1 MQKNYDMKQTN
12 FYTTMLKI
20 KRTALLAVG
29 LTLFQV
35 LAWAGPRSFQQ
46 AQAIAERQAALQG
59 IIMDQQQVSKA
70 RKQYLLNGS
79 SSSETATSYYVFD
92 NGSDKGFTIVS
103 GDDELPEI
111 VGYSAHGNSEN
122 LMKTEGCAAFLKAYQ
137 KFVAAFTQGDAKARK
152 ILAEQR
158 ALKADGRY
166 QQPKI
171 EPLLGDIAWNQDPP
185 YNKMCPEY
193 IDTVQSDT
201 GCVATAMASVTG
213 CVATAMAQVMM
224 YYKYPKELKADI
236 RAYTT
241 ATNKLKVNAISKGEE
256 YDWDNMLPT
265 YTEGEYNTTQ
275 ADAVAKLMFH
285 CGAAVQ
291 MDYGDSSGALLRPED
306 MSTYFGY
313 DADLLQ
319 EVYRSVYTL
328 AEWKKILD
336 RELEAKRPII
346 YGGVASN
353 EDGHQFVCDGSD
365 GEGLYHINWGWP
377 DDSDGYF
384 DITLLD
390 PEVRGTG
397 AGTSANGYNRDCS
410 VIIGIVPDNGRKDEP
425 LVKEHSLYADAY
437 EDHRKCTITNG
448 ERKNASEQ
456 FSLTVTPVFSNPT
469 HNKFEGLVALG
480 IRNEDGSYTPIT
492 QIEKVAME
500 ARKPDGEYA
509 INYPNFNL
517 NYAFPVGATV
527 LYEIYSTDNGNNWDV
542 CAYVE
547 NVVPF
552 ELEATSTSLTLNGN
566 KLSAELKSNEAIQ
579 FDMENS
585 FDITIRNDSQREYLG
600 LINFYTSETSTKPT
614 FNKDSRRAEE
624 YMCVP
629 AGESTTRTITLYQP
643 ANENEMYVW
652 VTDRDGEIL
661 LDGVKF
667 KVGESTGISQITA
680 QNNVRISSAAGVLT
694 IVSAESKLIPV
705 YSIGGQFITK
715 LSLSAGVPVQ
725 VNLRPGIYIVAGRK
739 VAVK

>member
-1 MQKNYDMKQTN
+1 MKQTN

-92 NGSDKGFTIVS
+92 NGADKGFTIVS

-111 VGYSAHGNSEN
+111 VGYSAHGNSEH

-171 EPLLGDIAWNQDPP
+171 APLLGDIAWNQDPP
-185 YNKMCPEY
+185 YNKMCPKYEG
-193 IDTVQSDT
+193 SEL
-201 GCVATAMASVTG
+201 SVTG

-224 YYKYPKELKADI
+224 YYKYPNELQATI
-236 RAYTT
+236 PAYTT

-275 ADAVAKLMFH
+275 ANAVAKLMFH

-336 RELEAKRPII
+336 RELEAKRPIL
-346 YGGVASN
+346 YGGVASHEN
-353 EDGHQFVCDGSD
+353 GHQFVCDGSD
-365 GEGLYHINWGWP
+365 GEGLYHINWGWSG
-377 DDSDGYF
+377 DSDGYF

-390 PEVRGTG
+390 PDVRGTG
-397 AGTSANGYNRDCS
+397 AGTSADGYNRDCS
-410 VIIGIVPDNGRKDEP
+410 VIIGIAPDNGRKDEP

-492 QIEKVAME
+492 QRKKVAME
-500 ARKPDGEYA
+500 AMEPDGEYE
-509 INYPNFNL
+509 IYYPNFNL
-517 NYAFPVGATV
+517 NYAFPVGTTV

-579 FDMENS
+579 FDMYNS

-600 LINFYTSETSTKPT
+600 LINVYTSETSTKPT
-614 FNKDSRRAEE
+614 FNEDSRRAEE

-705 YSIGGQFITK
+705 YSIGGPFITK

>member
-1 MQKNYDMKQTN
+1 MKQTN

-79 SSSETATSYYVFD
+79 SSSETATSYYIFD
-92 NGSDKGFTIVS
+92 NGADKGFTIVS

-111 VGYSAHGNSEN
+111 VGYSAHGNSEH

-185 YNKMCPEY
+185 YNNMCPEY
-193 IDTVQSDT
+193 EDSELS
-201 GCVATAMASVTG
+201 ATG

-236 RAYTT
+236 PAYTT

-256 YDWDNMLPT
+256 YDWNNMLST

-346 YGGVASN
+346 YGGVRSY
-353 EDGHQFVCDGSD
+353 ERGHLFVCDGSD
-365 GEGLYHINWGWP
+365 GEGLYHINWGWSG
-377 DDSDGYF
+377 DSDGYF

-390 PEVRGTG
+390 PDVSGTG
-397 AGTSANGYNRDCS
+397 AGTSADGYNRDCS
-410 VIIGIVPDNGRKDEP
+410 VIIGIAPDNGIKDEP

-492 QIEKVAME
+492 QSKEVAME
-500 ARKPDGEYA
+500 AMKPDGEYE
-509 INYPNFNL
+509 IYYLNFNL
-517 NYAFPVGATV
+517 NYAFPVGATF
-527 LYEIYSTDNGNNWDV
+527 LYEIYSTDNGTNWDV

-566 KLSAELKSNEAIQ
+566 KLSADLKSNEAIQ

-600 LINFYTSETSTKPT
+600 LINVYTSETSTKPT
-614 FNKDSRRAEE
+614 FNEDSRRAEE

-629 AGESTTRTITLYQP
+629 AGESKTRTITLYQP

-667 KVGESTGISQITA
+667 KVGESTGISQVTA

>member
-1 MQKNYDMKQTN
+1 MKQTN

-111 VGYSAHGNSEN
+111 VGYSAHGNSEH

-171 EPLLGDIAWNQDPP
+171 TPLLGDIAWNQLTP
-185 YNKMCPEY
+185 YNNMCPEY
-193 IDTVQSDT
+193 EDSELSAT
-201 GCVATAMASVTG
+201 GCI
-213 CVATAMAQVMM
+213 ATAMAQVMM

-236 RAYTT
+236 PAYTT
-241 ATNKLKVNAISKGEE
+241 ATYKLKVNAISKGEE

-275 ADAVAKLMFH
+275 ANAVAKLMFH

-346 YGGVASN
+346 YGGVASHEN
-353 EDGHQFVCDGSD
+353 GHQFVCDGSD
-365 GEGLYHINWGWP
+365 GEGLYHINWGWSG
-377 DDSDGYF
+377 DCDGYF

-390 PEVRGTG
+390 PDVPGTG
-397 AGTSANGYNRDCS
+397 AGTPADGYNRDCS
-410 VIIGIVPDNGRKDEP
+410 VIIGIAPDNESKDEP
-425 LVKEHSLYADAY
+425 LIKEHSLYADAY
-437 EDHRKCTITNG
+437 ENHRKCTITNG

-480 IRNEDGSYTPIT
+480 IRNADGSYTPIT
-492 QIEKVAME
+492 QRKKVAME

-517 NYAFPVGATV
+517 NYAFPVGTTV

-566 KLSAELKSNEAIQ
+566 KLSADLKSNEAIQ
-579 FDMENS
+579 FDMDNS

-600 LINFYTSETSTKPT
+600 LINVYTSETSTKPT
-614 FNKDSRRAEE
+614 FNEGSRRAEE

-629 AGESTTRTITLYQP
+629 AGESKTRTITLYQP

-715 LSLSAGVPVQ
+715 LSLSAGIPVQ

>member
-1 MQKNYDMKQTN
+1 MKQTN
-12 FYTTMLKI
+12 FYTAMLKI

-92 NGSDKGFTIVS
+92 NGADKGFTIVS

-171 EPLLGDIAWNQDPP
+171 DPLLGDIAWNQETP
-185 YNKMCPEY
+185 YNKMCPKYEG
-193 IDTVQSDT
+193 SEL
-201 GCVATAMASVTG
+201 SVTG

-236 RAYTT
+236 PAYTT

-256 YDWDNMLPT
+256 YDWGNMLPT
-265 YTEGEYNTTQ
+265 YTEEEYNTTQ
-275 ADAVAKLMFH
+275 ANAVAKLMFH

-365 GEGLYHINWGWP
+365 GEGLYHINWGWSG
-377 DDSDGYF
+377 DSDGYF

-390 PEVRGTG
+390 PDVRGTG
-397 AGTSANGYNRDCS
+397 AGTSADGYNRDCS
-410 VIIGIVPDNGRKDEP
+410 VIIGIAPDNGSKDEP

-492 QIEKVAME
+492 QRKKVAME
-500 ARKPDGEYA
+500 AMEPDGEYE
-509 INYPNFNL
+509 IYYPNFNL
-517 NYAFPVGATV
+517 NYAFPVGTTV

-542 CAYVE
+542 CAYAE

-579 FDMENS
+579 FDMYNS

-600 LINFYTSETSTKPT
+600 LINVYTSETSTKPT
-614 FNKDSRRAEE
+614 FNEDSRRAEE

>member
-1 MQKNYDMKQTN
+1 MKQTN
-12 FYTTMLKI
+12 FYTAMLKI

-92 NGSDKGFTIVS
+92 NGADKGFTIVS

-171 EPLLGDIAWNQDPP
+171 TPLLGDIAWNQETP
-185 YNKMCPEY
+185 YNKMCPKYEG
-193 IDTVQSDT
+193 SEL
-201 GCVATAMASVTG
+201 SVTG
-213 CVATAMAQVMM
+213 CIATAMAQVMM
-224 YYKYPKELKADI
+224 YYKYPNELQATI
-236 RAYTT
+236 PAYTT

-275 ADAVAKLMFH
+275 ANAVAKLMFH

-346 YGGVASN
+346 YGGVRSY
-353 EDGHQFVCDGSD
+353 ERGHQFVCDGSD
-365 GEGLYHINWGWP
+365 GEGLYHINWGWSG
-377 DDSDGYF
+377 DCDGYF

-390 PEVRGTG
+390 PDVPGTG
-397 AGTSANGYNRDCS
+397 AGTPADGYNRDCS
-410 VIIGIVPDNGRKDEP
+410 VIIGIAPDNESKDEP
-425 LVKEHSLYADAY
+425 LIKEHSLYADAY
-437 EDHRKCTITNG
+437 EDHRKCNITKG
-448 ERKNASEQ
+448 ERKNASEK

-469 HNKFEGLVALG
+469 YNKFEGLVALG

-492 QIEKVAME
+492 QSKKVAME
-500 ARKPDGEYA
+500 AMEPEDPEERYEFNCID
-509 INYPNFNL
+509 FNL

-579 FDMENS
+579 LEIDNS

-600 LINFYTSETSTKPT
+600 LINVYTSETSTKPT
-614 FNKDSRRAEE
+614 FNEDSRRAEE

-643 ANENEMYVW
+643 ANEMYVW

-705 YSIGGQFITK
+705 YSIEGQFITK

>member
-1 MQKNYDMKQTN
+1 MKQTN
-12 FYTTMLKI
+12 FYTAMLKI

-111 VGYSAHGNSEN
+111 VGYSAHGNSEH

-171 EPLLGDIAWNQDPP
+171 DPLLGDIAWNQETP
-185 YNKMCPEY
+185 YNKMCPKYEG
-193 IDTVQSDT
+193 SEL
-201 GCVATAMASVTG
+201 SVTG

-224 YYKYPKELKADI
+224 YYKYPNELQATI
-236 RAYTT
+236 PAYTT

-256 YDWDNMLPT
+256 YDWGNMLPT
-265 YTEGEYNTTQ
+265 YTEEEYNTTQ
-275 ADAVAKLMFH
+275 ANAVAKLMFH

-346 YGGVASN
+346 YGGVASHEN
-353 EDGHQFVCDGSD
+353 GHQFVCDGSD
-365 GEGLYHINWGWP
+365 GEGLYHINWGWSG
-377 DDSDGYF
+377 DSDGYF

-390 PEVRGTG
+390 PDVRGTG
-397 AGTSANGYNRDCS
+397 AGTSADGYNRDCS
-410 VIIGIVPDNGRKDEP
+410 VIIGIAPDNGIKDEP

-492 QIEKVAME
+492 QRKKVAME
-500 ARKPDGEYA
+500 AMEPDGEYE
-509 INYPNFNL
+509 IYYPNFNL
-517 NYAFPVGATV
+517 NYAFPVGTTV

-566 KLSAELKSNEAIQ
+566 KLSADLKSNEAIQ
-579 FDMENS
+579 FDMDNS

-600 LINFYTSETSTKPT
+600 LINVYTSETSTKPT
-614 FNKDSRRAEE
+614 FNEDSRSAEE
-624 YMCVP
+624 YMCVT
-629 AGESTTRTITLYQP
+629 AGESTTRTITLKQT
-643 ANENEMYVW
+643 ANEMSVW
-652 VTDRDGEIL
+652 VTDRDGEI
-661 LDGVKF
+661 
-667 KVGESTGISQITA
+667 
-680 QNNVRISSAAGVLT
+680 
-694 IVSAESKLIPV
+694 
-705 YSIGGQFITK
+705 
-715 LSLSAGVPVQ
+715 
-725 VNLRPGIYIVAGRK
+725 
-739 VAVK
+739 

>member
-1 MQKNYDMKQTN
+1 MKQTN

-79 SSSETATSYYVFD
+79 SSSETATSYYIFD
-92 NGSDKGFTIVS
+92 NGADKGFTIVS

-166 QQPKI
+166 QQQKI
-171 EPLLGDIAWNQDPP
+171 TPLLGDIAWNQETP

-193 IDTVQSDT
+193 EGSKLS
-201 GCVATAMASVTG
+201 ATG

-224 YYKYPKELKADI
+224 YYQYPKELKATI
-236 RAYTT
+236 PAYTT
-241 ATNKLKVNAISKGEE
+241 ATNKLKVNAISKGEK
-256 YDWDNMLPT
+256 YDWDNMLST

-291 MDYGDSSGALLRPED
+291 MDYGDSSGALVRPED

-319 EVYRSVYTL
+319 EVYRSFYTL
-328 AEWKKILD
+328 AEWKEILD
-336 RELEAKRPII
+336 RELEAKRPIL
-346 YGGVASN
+346 YGGAASY
-353 EDGHQFVCDGSD
+353 ESGHQFVCDGSD
-365 GEGLYHINWGWP
+365 GEGLYHINWGWSG
-377 DDSDGYF
+377 DSDGYF

-397 AGTSANGYNRDCS
+397 AGTSADGYNRDCS
-410 VIIGIVPDNGRKDEP
+410 VIIGIAPDNGSEDEP

-437 EDHRKCTITNG
+437 EDYRKCTITKG

-469 HNKFEGLVALG
+469 YNKFEGLVALG
-480 IRNEDGSYTPIT
+480 IRKDDGSYTPIT
-492 QIEKVAME
+492 QSKKVAME
-500 ARKPDGEYA
+500 AMEPEDPEERYEFNCID
-509 INYPNFNL
+509 FNL

>member
-1 MQKNYDMKQTN
+1 MQKNYEMKQTN
-12 FYTTMLKI
+12 FYTAMLKI

-92 NGSDKGFTIVS
+92 NGADKGFTIVS

-111 VGYSAHGNSEN
+111 VGYSAHGNSEH

-171 EPLLGDIAWNQDPP
+171 TPLLGDIAWNQLTP
-185 YNKMCPEY
+185 YNNMCPEY
-193 IDTVQSDT
+193 EDSEL
-201 GCVATAMASVTG
+201 SVTG
-213 CVATAMAQVMM
+213 CIATAMAQVMM

-236 RAYTT
+236 PAYTT

-275 ADAVAKLMFH
+275 ANAVAKLMFH

-346 YGGVASN
+346 YGGVRSY
-353 EDGHQFVCDGSD
+353 ERGHQFVCDGSD
-365 GEGLYHINWGWP
+365 GEGLYHINWGWSG
-377 DDSDGYF
+377 DCDGYF

-390 PEVRGTG
+390 PDVPGTG
-397 AGTSANGYNRDCS
+397 AGTPADGYNRDCS
-410 VIIGIVPDNGRKDEP
+410 VIIGIAPDNESKDEP
-425 LVKEHSLYADAY
+425 LIKEHSLYADAY
-437 EDHRKCTITNG
+437 ENHRKCTITNG

-480 IRNEDGSYTPIT
+480 IRNADGSYTPIT
-492 QIEKVAME
+492 QRKKVAME

-517 NYAFPVGATV
+517 NYAFPVGTTV

-566 KLSAELKSNEAIQ
+566 KLSADLKSNEAIQ
-579 FDMENS
+579 FDMDNS

-600 LINFYTSETSTKPT
+600 LINVYTSETSTKPT
-614 FNKDSRRAEE
+614 FNEGSRRAEE

>member
-111 VGYSAHGNSEN
+111 VGYSAHGNSEH

-171 EPLLGDIAWNQDPP
+171 DPLLGDIAWNQETP

-193 IDTVQSDT
+193 KGSKLS
-201 GCVATAMASVTG
+201 ATG

-236 RAYTT
+236 PAYTT
-241 ATNKLKVNAISKGEE
+241 ATNKLKVNAISEGEK
-256 YDWDNMLPT
+256 YDWANMLPT

-291 MDYGDSSGALLRPED
+291 MDYGPSSGALVRPED

-319 EVYRSVYTL
+319 KVYRSVYTL

-346 YGGVASN
+346 YGGFASN
-353 EDGHQFVCDGSD
+353 EDGHLFVCDGSD
-365 GEGLYHINWGWP
+365 GEGLYHINWGWSGY
-377 DDSDGYF
+377 SDGYF

-390 PEVRGTG
+390 PDVRGTG
-397 AGTSANGYNRDCS
+397 AGTSADGYNRDCS
-410 VIIGIVPDNGRKDEP
+410 VIIGIAPDNGIKDKP

-469 HNKFEGLVALG
+469 YNKFEGLVALG
-480 IRNEDGSYTPIT
+480 IRKDDGSYTPIT

-500 ARKPDGEYA
+500 AMEPDGEYE
-509 INYPNFNL
+509 IYYLNFNL
-517 NYAFPVGATV
+517 NYAFPVGTTV

-542 CAYVE
+542 CAYAE

-579 FDMENS
+579 FDMVNS

-600 LINFYTSETSTKPT
+600 LINVYTSETSTKPT
-614 FNKDSRRAEE
+614 FNEDSRSAEE
-624 YMCVP
+624 YMCVT
-629 AGESTTRTITLYQP
+629 AGESTTRTITLKQT
-643 ANENEMYVW
+643 ANEMYVW

-661 LDGVKF
+661 LEGVKF
-667 KVGESTGISQITA
+667 KVGQIGAGESTAISQVTA
-680 QNNVRISSAAGVLT
+680 QNNIRISSAAGVLT

>member
-1 MQKNYDMKQTN
+1 MKQTN

-111 VGYSAHGNSEN
+111 VGYSAHGNSEH

-171 EPLLGDIAWNQDPP
+171 DPLLGDIAWNQETP

-193 IDTVQSDT
+193 KGSKLS
-201 GCVATAMASVTG
+201 ATG

-236 RAYTT
+236 PAYTT
-241 ATNKLKVNAISKGEE
+241 ATNKLKVNAISEGEK

-291 MDYGDSSGALLRPED
+291 MDYGPSSGALVRPED

-319 EVYRSVYTL
+319 KVYRSVYTL

-346 YGGVASN
+346 YGGFASN
-353 EDGHQFVCDGSD
+353 EDGHLFVCDGSD
-365 GEGLYHINWGWP
+365 GEGLYHINWGWSGY
-377 DDSDGYF
+377 SDGYF

-390 PEVRGTG
+390 PDVRGTG
-397 AGTSANGYNRDCS
+397 AGTSADGYNRDCS
-410 VIIGIVPDNGRKDEP
+410 VIIGIAPDNGIKDEP

-469 HNKFEGLVALG
+469 YNKFEGLVALG
-480 IRNEDGSYTPIT
+480 IRKDDGSYTPIT
-492 QIEKVAME
+492 QSSKLKFNAMDPEKGYE
-500 ARKPDGEYA
+500 LDF
-509 INYPNFNL
+509 INFNL
-517 NYAFPVGATV
+517 NYAFPVGTTV

-542 CAYVE
+542 CAYAE

-579 FDMENS
+579 FDMYNS

-600 LINFYTSETSTKPT
+600 LINVYTSETSTKPT
-614 FNKDSRRAEE
+614 FNEDSRSAEE
-624 YMCVP
+624 YMCVT
-629 AGESTTRTITLYQP
+629 AGESTTRTITLKQT
-643 ANENEMYVW
+643 ANEMYVW

-661 LDGVKF
+661 LEGVKF
-667 KVGESTGISQITA
+667 KVGQIGAGESTAISQVTA
-680 QNNVRISSAAGVLT
+680 QNNIRISSAAGVLT

>member
-12 FYTTMLKI
+12 FYTAMLKI

-79 SSSETATSYYVFD
+79 SSSETATSYYIFD
-92 NGSDKGFTIVS
+92 NGADKGFTIVS

-171 EPLLGDIAWNQDPP
+171 DPLLGDIAWNQETP

-193 IDTVQSDT
+193 KGSKLS
-201 GCVATAMASVTG
+201 ATG

-236 RAYTT
+236 PAYTT
-241 ATNKLKVNAISKGEE
+241 TTNKLKVNAISEGEK
-256 YDWDNMLPT
+256 YDWANMLPT

-291 MDYGDSSGALLRPED
+291 MDYGPSSGALVRPED

-319 EVYRSVYTL
+319 KVYRSVYTL

-336 RELEAKRPII
+336 RELEAKRPIL
-346 YGGVASN
+346 YFGVASN
-353 EDGHQFVCDGSD
+353 EDGHLFVCDGSD
-365 GEGLYHINWGWP
+365 GEGLYHINWGWSG
-377 DDSDGYF
+377 DSDGYF

-390 PEVRGTG
+390 PDVRGTG
-397 AGTSANGYNRDCS
+397 AGTSADGYNRDCS
-410 VIIGIVPDNGRKDEP
+410 VIIGIAPDNGIKDEP

-492 QIEKVAME
+492 QRKKVAME
-500 ARKPDGEYA
+500 AMEPDGEYE
-509 INYPNFNL
+509 IYYPNFNL
-517 NYAFPVGATV
+517 NYAFPVGTTV

-542 CAYVE
+542 CAYAE

-579 FDMENS
+579 FDMYNS

-600 LINFYTSETSTKPT
+600 LINVYTSETSTKPT
-614 FNKDSRRAEE
+614 FNEDSRSAEE
-624 YMCVP
+624 YMCVT

>member
-1 MQKNYDMKQTN
+1 MKQTN
-12 FYTTMLKI
+12 FYTAMLKI

-35 LAWAGPRSFQQ
+35 LVWAGPRSFQQ

-92 NGSDKGFTIVS
+92 NGADKGFTIVS

-111 VGYSAHGNSEN
+111 VGYSAHGNSEH

-171 EPLLGDIAWNQDPP
+171 APLLGDIAWNQDPP

-193 IDTVQSDT
+193 KGSEL
-201 GCVATAMASVTG
+201 SVTG

-224 YYKYPKELKADI
+224 YYKYPTELKADI
-236 RAYTT
+236 PAYTT

-256 YDWDNMLPT
+256 YDWNNMLPT
-265 YTEGEYNTTQ
+265 YTEGKYNTTQ

-319 EVYRSVYTL
+319 EVYRSFYTL

-410 VIIGIVPDNGRKDEP
+410 VIIGIAPDNGREDEP

-456 FSLTVTPVFSNPT
+456 FSLMVTPVFSNPT
-469 HNKFEGLVALG
+469 YNKFEGLVALG

-492 QIEKVAME
+492 QSKEVAMKAME
-500 ARKPDGEYA
+500 PEDPEERYEFNCID
-509 INYPNFNL
+509 FNL
-517 NYAFPVGATV
+517 DYAFPVGATV

-600 LINFYTSETSTKPT
+600 LINVYTSETSTKPT
-614 FNKDSRRAEE
+614 FNEGSRRAEE

-629 AGESTTRTITLYQP
+629 AGESKTRTITLYQP

-667 KVGESTGISQITA
+667 KVGESTGISQVTA

>member
-1 MQKNYDMKQTN
+1 MKQTN
-12 FYTTMLKI
+12 FYTAMLKI

-79 SSSETATSYYVFD
+79 SSSETATSYYIFD
-92 NGSDKGFTIVS
+92 NGADKGFTIVS

-171 EPLLGDIAWNQDPP
+171 EPLLGDIAWNQETP
-185 YNKMCPEY
+185 YNKMCPKYEG
-193 IDTVQSDT
+193 SKLS
-201 GCVATAMASVTG
+201 ATG

-236 RAYTT
+236 PAYTT
-241 ATNKLKVNAISKGEE
+241 ATNKLKVNAISKGEK

-353 EDGHQFVCDGSD
+353 ENGHLFVCDGSD
-365 GEGLYHINWGWP
+365 GEGLYHINWGWSG
-377 DDSDGYF
+377 DSDGYF

-390 PEVRGTG
+390 PDVRGTG
-397 AGTSANGYNRDCS
+397 AGTSADGYNRDCS
-410 VIIGIVPDNGRKDEP
+410 VIIGIAPDNGIKDEP

-492 QIEKVAME
+492 QSKEVAME
-500 ARKPDGEYA
+500 AMKPDGEYE
-509 INYPNFNL
+509 IYYLNFNL
-517 NYAFPVGATV
+517 NYAFPVGATF

-579 FDMENS
+579 LEIDNS

-600 LINFYTSETSTKPT
+600 LINVYTSETSTKPT
-614 FNKDSRRAEE
+614 FNEDSRRAEE

-629 AGESTTRTITLYQP
+629 AGESKTRTITLYQP

-667 KVGESTGISQITA
+667 KVGESTGISQVTA

>member
-1 MQKNYDMKQTN
+1 MQKNYEMKQTN
-12 FYTTMLKI
+12 FYTAMLKI

-111 VGYSAHGNSEN
+111 VGYSAHGNSEH

-171 EPLLGDIAWNQDPP
+171 APLLGDIAWNQDPP
-185 YNKMCPEY
+185 YNKMCPKYKGSEL
-193 IDTVQSDT
+193 
-201 GCVATAMASVTG
+201 SVTG

-236 RAYTT
+236 PAYTT
-241 ATNKLKVNAISKGEE
+241 ATNKLKVNAISKGEK

-291 MDYGDSSGALLRPED
+291 MDYGDSSGALVRPED

-319 EVYRSVYTL
+319 EVYRSFYTL

-410 VIIGIVPDNGRKDEP
+410 VIIGIVPDNGSKDEP

-456 FSLTVTPVFSNPT
+456 FSLMVTPVFSNPT
-469 HNKFEGLVALG
+469 YNKFEGLVALG
-480 IRNEDGSYTPIT
+480 IRNEDGSYAPIT
-492 QIEKVAME
+492 QSKKVALKAME
-500 ARKPDGEYA
+500 PEDPEERYEFNCID
-509 INYPNFNL
+509 FNL
-517 NYAFPVGATV
+517 DYAFPVGATV

-542 CAYVE
+542 CAYME

-614 FNKDSRRAEE
+614 FNKGSRRAEE

-667 KVGESTGISQITA
+667 KVGESTGISQVTA

-705 YSIGGQFITK
+705 YSIESQFITK
-715 LSLSAGVPVQ
+715 LSVSAGVPVQ

>member
-79 SSSETATSYYVFD
+79 SSSETATSYYIFD
-92 NGSDKGFTIVS
+92 NGADKGFTIVS

-171 EPLLGDIAWNQDPP
+171 DPLLGDIAWNQETP

-193 IDTVQSDT
+193 KGSKLS
-201 GCVATAMASVTG
+201 ATG

-236 RAYTT
+236 PAYTT
-241 ATNKLKVNAISKGEE
+241 ATNKLKVNAISKGEK
-256 YDWDNMLPT
+256 YDWDNMLST

-291 MDYGDSSGALLRPED
+291 MDYGDSSGALVRPED

-319 EVYRSVYTL
+319 EVYRSFYTL

-336 RELEAKRPII
+336 RELEAKRPIL
-346 YGGVASN
+346 YGGAASD
-353 EDGHQFVCDGSD
+353 ESGHQFVCDGSD
-365 GEGLYHINWGWP
+365 GEGLYHINWGWSGY
-377 DDSDGYF
+377 SDGYF

-390 PEVRGTG
+390 PAVRGTG

-410 VIIGIVPDNGRKDEP
+410 VIIGIAPDNGIKDEP
-425 LVKEHSLYADAY
+425 LVKEHSLYADTY
-437 EDHRKCTITNG
+437 KDYRKCNITKG
-448 ERKNASEQ
+448 ERKNASEK

-469 HNKFEGLVALG
+469 YNKFEGLVALG
-480 IRNEDGSYTPIT
+480 IRKDDGSYTPIT
-492 QIEKVAME
+492 QSKKVAME
-500 ARKPDGEYA
+500 AMEPEDPEERYEFNCID
-509 INYPNFNL
+509 FNL

-579 FDMENS
+579 LEIDNS

-600 LINFYTSETSTKPT
+600 LINVYTSETSTKPT
-614 FNKDSRRAEE
+614 FNEDSRRAEE

-643 ANENEMYVW
+643 ANEMYVW

-705 YSIGGQFITK
+705 YSIEGQFITK

>member
-1 MQKNYDMKQTN
+1 MKQTN
-12 FYTTMLKI
+12 FYTAMLKI

-92 NGSDKGFTIVS
+92 NGADKGFTIVS

-111 VGYSAHGNSEN
+111 VGYSAHGNSEH

-171 EPLLGDIAWNQDPP
+171 DPLLGDIAWNQETP
-185 YNKMCPEY
+185 YNKMCPKYEG
-193 IDTVQSDT
+193 SEL
-201 GCVATAMASVTG
+201 SVTG

-236 RAYTT
+236 PAYTT

-256 YDWDNMLPT
+256 YDWGNMLPT
-265 YTEGEYNTTQ
+265 YTEEEYNTTQ
-275 ADAVAKLMFH
+275 ANAVAKLMFH

-346 YGGVASN
+346 YGGVASHEN
-353 EDGHQFVCDGSD
+353 GHQFVCDGSD
-365 GEGLYHINWGWP
+365 GEGLYHINWGWSG
-377 DDSDGYF
+377 DSDGYF

-390 PEVRGTG
+390 PDVRGTG
-397 AGTSANGYNRDCS
+397 AGTSADGYNRDCS
-410 VIIGIVPDNGRKDEP
+410 VIIGIAPDNGIKDEP

-492 QIEKVAME
+492 QRKKVAME
-500 ARKPDGEYA
+500 AMEPDGEYE
-509 INYPNFNL
+509 IYYPNFNL
-517 NYAFPVGATV
+517 NYAFPVGTTV

-542 CAYVE
+542 CAYAE

-600 LINFYTSETSTKPT
+600 LINVYTSETSTKPT
-614 FNKDSRRAEE
+614 FNEDSRSAEE
-624 YMCVP
+624 YMCVT

-715 LSLSAGVPVQ
+715 LSVSAGVPVQ

>member
-1 MQKNYDMKQTN
+1 MKQTN

-92 NGSDKGFTIVS
+92 NGADKGFTIVS

-111 VGYSAHGNSEN
+111 VGYSAHGNSEH

-171 EPLLGDIAWNQDPP
+171 DPLLGDIAWNQETP

-193 IDTVQSDT
+193 KGSKLS
-201 GCVATAMASVTG
+201 ATG

-236 RAYTT
+236 PAYTT
-241 ATNKLKVNAISKGEE
+241 ATNKLKVNAISEGEK
-256 YDWDNMLPT
+256 YDWANMLPT

-291 MDYGDSSGALLRPED
+291 MDYGDSSGALVRPED

-336 RELEAKRPII
+336 RELEAKRPIL
-346 YGGVASN
+346 YGGARSY
-353 EDGHQFVCDGSD
+353 ERGHQFVCDGSD
-365 GEGLYHINWGWP
+365 GEGLYHINWGWSG
-377 DDSDGYF
+377 DSDGYF

-390 PEVRGTG
+390 PDVRGTG
-397 AGTSANGYNRDCS
+397 AGTSADGYNRDCS
-410 VIIGIVPDNGRKDEP
+410 VIIGIAPDNGIKDEP

-500 ARKPDGEYA
+500 AMEPDGEYE
-509 INYPNFNL
+509 IYYLNFNL
-517 NYAFPVGATV
+517 NYAFPVGATF

-542 CAYVE
+542 CAYAE

-579 FDMENS
+579 FDMVNS

-600 LINFYTSETSTKPT
+600 LINVYTSETSTKPT
-614 FNKDSRRAEE
+614 FNEDSRRAEE

-629 AGESTTRTITLYQP
+629 AGESKTRTITLYQP
-643 ANENEMYVW
+643 ANEMYVW

-667 KVGESTGISQITA
+667 KVGESTGISQVTA

>member
-1 MQKNYDMKQTN
+1 MKQTN
-12 FYTTMLKI
+12 FYTAMLKI

-111 VGYSAHGNSEN
+111 VGYSAHGNSEH

-171 EPLLGDIAWNQDPP
+171 APLLGDIAWNQDPP
-185 YNKMCPEY
+185 YNKMCPKYKGSEL
-193 IDTVQSDT
+193 
-201 GCVATAMASVTG
+201 SVTG

-236 RAYTT
+236 PAYTT
-241 ATNKLKVNAISKGEE
+241 ATNKLKVNAISKGEK

-291 MDYGDSSGALLRPED
+291 MDYGDSSGALVRPED

-319 EVYRSVYTL
+319 EVYRSFYTL

-410 VIIGIVPDNGRKDEP
+410 VIIGIVPDNGSKDEP

-469 HNKFEGLVALG
+469 YNKFEGLVALG
-480 IRNEDGSYTPIT
+480 IRNEDGSYAPIT
-492 QIEKVAME
+492 QSKKVAMKAME
-500 ARKPDGEYA
+500 PEDPEERYEFNCID
-509 INYPNFNL
+509 FNL
-517 NYAFPVGATV
+517 DYAFPVGATV

-542 CAYVE
+542 CAYME

-614 FNKDSRRAEE
+614 FNEGSRRAEE

-629 AGESTTRTITLYQP
+629 AGESKTRTITLYQP

>member
-1 MQKNYDMKQTN
+1 MKQTS
-12 FYTTMLKI
+12 FYTAMLKI

-92 NGSDKGFTIVS
+92 NGADKGFTIVS

-111 VGYSAHGNSEN
+111 VGYSAHGNSEH

-171 EPLLGDIAWNQDPP
+171 APLLGDIAWNQDPP

-193 IDTVQSDT
+193 KGSEL
-201 GCVATAMASVTG
+201 SVTG

-224 YYKYPKELKADI
+224 YYKYPTELKADI
-236 RAYTT
+236 PAYTT

-256 YDWDNMLPT
+256 YDWNNMLPT
-265 YTEGEYNTTQ
+265 YTEGKYNTTQ

-319 EVYRSVYTL
+319 EVYRSFYTL

-410 VIIGIVPDNGRKDEP
+410 VIIGIVPDNRRKDEP

-456 FSLTVTPVFSNPT
+456 FSLMVTPVFSNPT
-469 HNKFEGLVALG
+469 YNKFEGLVALG
-480 IRNEDGSYTPIT
+480 IRNEDGSYAPIT
-492 QIEKVAME
+492 QSKKVAMKAME
-500 ARKPDGEYA
+500 PEDPEERYDLDF
-509 INYPNFNL
+509 INFNL
-517 NYAFPVGATV
+517 DYAFPVGATV

-542 CAYVE
+542 CAYME

-566 KLSAELKSNEAIQ
+566 KLSADLKSNEAIQ

-614 FNKDSRRAEE
+614 FNEDSRRAEE

-705 YSIGGQFITK
+705 YSIEGQFITK

>member
-12 FYTTMLKI
+12 FYTAMLKI

-111 VGYSAHGNSEN
+111 VGYSAHGNSEH

-171 EPLLGDIAWNQDPP
+171 DPLLGDIAWNQETP

-193 IDTVQSDT
+193 KGSELS
-201 GCVATAMASVTG
+201 ATG

-236 RAYTT
+236 PAYTT
-241 ATNKLKVNAISKGEE
+241 ATNKLKVNAISEGEK
-256 YDWDNMLPT
+256 YDWANMLPT

-319 EVYRSVYTL
+319 KVYRSVYTL

-336 RELEAKRPII
+336 RELEAKRPIL
-346 YGGVASN
+346 YGGFASN
-353 EDGHQFVCDGSD
+353 EDGHLFVCDGSD
-365 GEGLYHINWGWP
+365 GEGLYHINWGWSGY
-377 DDSDGYF
+377 SDGYF

-390 PEVRGTG
+390 PDVRGTG
-397 AGTSANGYNRDCS
+397 AGTSADGYNRDCS
-410 VIIGIVPDNGRKDEP
+410 VIIGIAPDNGIKDEP

-469 HNKFEGLVALG
+469 YNKFEGLVALG
-480 IRNEDGSYTPIT
+480 IRKDDGSYTPIT
-492 QIEKVAME
+492 QSSKLKFNAMDPEKGYE
-500 ARKPDGEYA
+500 LDF
-509 INYPNFNL
+509 INFNL
-517 NYAFPVGATV
+517 NYAFPVGTTV

-542 CAYVE
+542 CAYAE

-579 FDMENS
+579 FDMYNS

-600 LINFYTSETSTKPT
+600 LINVYTSETSTKPT
-614 FNKDSRRAEE
+614 FNEDSRSAEE
-624 YMCVP
+624 YMCVT
-629 AGESTTRTITLYQP
+629 AGESTTRTITLKQT
-643 ANENEMYVW
+643 ANEMYVW

-661 LDGVKF
+661 LEGVKF
-667 KVGESTGISQITA
+667 KVGQIGAGESTAISQVTA
-680 QNNVRISSAAGVLT
+680 QNNIRISSAAGVLT

>member
-1 MQKNYDMKQTN
+1 MKQTN
-12 FYTTMLKI
+12 FYTAMLKI

-70 RKQYLLNGS
+70 RKQYLQNGS

-92 NGSDKGFTIVS
+92 NGADKGFTIVS

-171 EPLLGDIAWNQDPP
+171 APLLGDIAWNQETP
-185 YNKMCPEY
+185 YNKMCPKYEG
-193 IDTVQSDT
+193 SKLS
-201 GCVATAMASVTG
+201 ATG

-236 RAYTT
+236 PAYTT
-241 ATNKLKVNAISKGEE
+241 ATNKLKVNAISKGEK

-346 YGGVASN
+346 YGGVRSY
-353 EDGHQFVCDGSD
+353 ERGHQFVCDGSD
-365 GEGLYHINWGWP
+365 GEGLYHINWGWSG
-377 DDSDGYF
+377 DSDGYF

-390 PEVRGTG
+390 PDVSGTG
-397 AGTSANGYNRDCS
+397 AGTSADGYNRDCS
-410 VIIGIVPDNGRKDEP
+410 VIIGIAPDNGSKDEP

-469 HNKFEGLVALG
+469 HNKFEGFVALG
-480 IRNEDGSYTPIT
+480 IRNEDGSYAPIT
-492 QIEKVAME
+492 QSKEVAME
-500 ARKPDGEYA
+500 AMKSNGEYE
-509 INYPNFNL
+509 NYYLNFNL
-517 NYAFPVGATV
+517 NYAFPVGATF
-527 LYEIYSTDNGNNWDV
+527 LYEIYSTDNGKNWDV

-552 ELEATSTSLTLNGN
+552 ELEATATSLTLNGN

-579 FDMENS
+579 FDSDNS

-600 LINFYTSETSTKPT
+600 LINVYTSETSTKPT
-614 FNKDSRRAEE
+614 FNEGSRRAEE

-629 AGESTTRTITLYQP
+629 AGESKTRTITLYQP
-643 ANENEMYVW
+643 ANEMYVW

>member
-1 MQKNYDMKQTN
+1 MKQTN
-12 FYTTMLKI
+12 FYTAMLKI

-59 IIMDQQQVSKA
+59 IVMDQQQVSKA

-111 VGYSAHGNSEN
+111 VGYSAHGNSEH

-171 EPLLGDIAWNQDPP
+171 DPLLGDIAWNQDPP
-185 YNKMCPEY
+185 YNKMCPKYKGSEL
-193 IDTVQSDT
+193 
-201 GCVATAMASVTG
+201 SVTG

-236 RAYTT
+236 PAYTT

-275 ADAVAKLMFH
+275 ANAVAKLMFH

-291 MDYGDSSGALLRPED
+291 MDYGDSSGALVRPED

-346 YGGVASN
+346 YGGVASHEN
-353 EDGHQFVCDGSD
+353 GHQFVCDGSD
-365 GEGLYHINWGWP
+365 GEGLYHINWGWSG
-377 DDSDGYF
+377 DSDGYF

-390 PEVRGTG
+390 PDVRGTG
-397 AGTSANGYNRDCS
+397 AGTSADGYNRDCS
-410 VIIGIVPDNGRKDEP
+410 VIIGIAPDNGRKDEP

-492 QIEKVAME
+492 QREEVAME
-500 ARKPDGEYA
+500 AMEPDGEYE
-509 INYPNFNL
+509 NYYPNFNL
-517 NYAFPVGATV
+517 NYAFPVGTTV

-542 CAYVE
+542 CAYAE

-566 KLSAELKSNEAIQ
+566 KLSAELKSNEAIRLKM
-579 FDMENS
+579 DNS

-600 LINFYTSETSTKPT
+600 LINVYTSETSTKPT
-614 FNKDSRRAEE
+614 FNEDSRSAEE
-624 YMCVP
+624 YMCVT
-629 AGESTTRTITLYQP
+629 AGESTTRTITLKQT
-643 ANENEMYVW
+643 ANEMYVW

>member
-1 MQKNYDMKQTN
+1 MKQTN

-79 SSSETATSYYVFD
+79 SSSETATSYYIFD
-92 NGSDKGFTIVS
+92 NGADKGFTIVS

-171 EPLLGDIAWNQDPP
+171 TPLLGDIAWNQETP
-185 YNKMCPEY
+185 YNKMCPKYEG
-193 IDTVQSDT
+193 SKLS
-201 GCVATAMASVTG
+201 ATG

-236 RAYTT
+236 PAYTT
-241 ATNKLKVNAISKGEE
+241 ATNKLKVNAISKGEK

-346 YGGVASN
+346 YGGVRSY
-353 EDGHQFVCDGSD
+353 ERGHLFVCDGSD
-365 GEGLYHINWGWP
+365 GEGLYHINWGWSG
-377 DDSDGYF
+377 DSDGYF

-390 PEVRGTG
+390 PDVRGTG
-397 AGTSANGYNRDCS
+397 AGTSADGYNRDCS
-410 VIIGIVPDNGRKDEP
+410 VIIGIAPDNGIKDEP

-500 ARKPDGEYA
+500 ARKPGGEYE
-509 INYPNFNL
+509 IYYLNFNL
-517 NYAFPVGATV
+517 NYAFPVGATF
-527 LYEIYSTDNGNNWDV
+527 LYEIYSTDNGNKWDV

-579 FDMENS
+579 LEIDNS

-600 LINFYTSETSTKPT
+600 LINVYTSETSTKPT
-614 FNKDSRRAEE
+614 FNEDSRRAEE

-629 AGESTTRTITLYQP
+629 AGESKTRTITLYQP
-643 ANENEMYVW
+643 ANEMYVW

-667 KVGESTGISQITA
+667 KVGESTGISQVTA

>member
-12 FYTTMLKI
+12 FYTAMLKI

-79 SSSETATSYYVFD
+79 SSSETATSYYIFD
-92 NGSDKGFTIVS
+92 NGADKGFTIVS

-171 EPLLGDIAWNQDPP
+171 EPLLGDIAWNQETP
-185 YNKMCPEY
+185 YNKMCPKYEG
-193 IDTVQSDT
+193 SKLS
-201 GCVATAMASVTG
+201 ATG

-236 RAYTT
+236 PAYTT
-241 ATNKLKVNAISKGEE
+241 ATNKLKVNAISKGEK

-346 YGGVASN
+346 YGGVRSY
-353 EDGHQFVCDGSD
+353 ERGHQFVCDGSD
-365 GEGLYHINWGWP
+365 GEGLYHINWGWSG
-377 DDSDGYF
+377 DSDGYF

-390 PEVRGTG
+390 PDVSGTG
-397 AGTSANGYNRDCS
+397 AGTSADGYNRDCS
-410 VIIGIVPDNGRKDEP
+410 VIIGIAPDNGSEDEP

-492 QIEKVAME
+492 QSKEVAME
-500 ARKPDGEYA
+500 AMKSNGEYK
-509 INYPNFNL
+509 IYYSNFNL
-517 NYAFPVGATV
+517 NYAFPVGATF
-527 LYEIYSTDNGNNWDV
+527 LYEIYSTDNGKNWDV

-552 ELEATSTSLTLNGN
+552 ELEATATSLTLNGN

-579 FDMENS
+579 FDSDNS

-600 LINFYTSETSTKPT
+600 LINVYTSKTSTKPT
-614 FNKDSRRAEE
+614 FNEDSRRAEE

-629 AGESTTRTITLYQP
+629 AGESKTRTITLYQP
-643 ANENEMYVW
+643 ANEMYVW

-715 LSLSAGVPVQ
+715 LSLSAGIPVQ

>member
-1 MQKNYDMKQTN
+1 MKQTN

-111 VGYSAHGNSEN
+111 VGYSAHGNSEH

-171 EPLLGDIAWNQDPP
+171 EPLLGDIAWNQETP
-185 YNKMCPEY
+185 YNKMCPKYEG
-193 IDTVQSDT
+193 SKLS
-201 GCVATAMASVTG
+201 ATG

-236 RAYTT
+236 PAYTT
-241 ATNKLKVNAISKGEE
+241 ATNKLKVNAISKGEK

-336 RELEAKRPII
+336 RELEAKRPIL
-346 YGGVASN
+346 YGGAASD
-353 EDGHQFVCDGSD
+353 ESGHQFVCDGSD
-365 GEGLYHINWGWP
+365 GEGLYHINWGWSGY
-377 DDSDGYF
+377 SDGYF

-390 PEVRGTG
+390 PAVRGTG
-397 AGTSANGYNRDCS
+397 AGTSANGYNRNCS
-410 VIIGIVPDNGRKDEP
+410 VIIGIAPDNGIKDEP

-492 QIEKVAME
+492 QSKEVAME
-500 ARKPDGEYA
+500 AMKPDGEYK
-509 INYPNFNL
+509 IYYPNFNL
-517 NYAFPVGATV
+517 NYAFPVGTTV

-566 KLSAELKSNEAIQ
+566 KLSADLKSNEAIQ

-600 LINFYTSETSTKPT
+600 LINVYTSETSTKPT
-614 FNKDSRRAEE
+614 FNEGSRRAEE
-624 YMCVP
+624 YM
-629 AGESTTRTITLYQP
+629 
-643 ANENEMYVW
+643 
-652 VTDRDGEIL
+652 
-661 LDGVKF
+661 
-667 KVGESTGISQITA
+667 
-680 QNNVRISSAAGVLT
+680 
-694 IVSAESKLIPV
+694 
-705 YSIGGQFITK
+705 
-715 LSLSAGVPVQ
+715 LSL
-725 VNLRPGIYIVAGRK
+725 IHI
-739 VAVK
+739 

>member
-92 NGSDKGFTIVS
+92 NGADKGFTIVS

-111 VGYSAHGNSEN
+111 VGYSAHGNSEH

-171 EPLLGDIAWNQDPP
+171 DPLLGDIAWNQETP
-185 YNKMCPEY
+185 YNKMCPKYEG
-193 IDTVQSDT
+193 SEL
-201 GCVATAMASVTG
+201 SVTG

-236 RAYTT
+236 PAYTT

-256 YDWDNMLPT
+256 YDWGNMLPT
-265 YTEGEYNTTQ
+265 YTEEEYNTTQ
-275 ADAVAKLMFH
+275 ANAVAKLMFH

-346 YGGVASN
+346 YGGVASHEN
-353 EDGHQFVCDGSD
+353 GHQFVCDGSD
-365 GEGLYHINWGWP
+365 GEGLYHINWGWSG
-377 DDSDGYF
+377 DSDGYF

-390 PEVRGTG
+390 PDVRGTG
-397 AGTSANGYNRDCS
+397 AGTSADGYNRDCS
-410 VIIGIVPDNGRKDEP
+410 VIIGIAPDNGIKDEP

-492 QIEKVAME
+492 QRKKVAME
-500 ARKPDGEYA
+500 AMEPDGEYE
-509 INYPNFNL
+509 IYYPNFNL
-517 NYAFPVGATV
+517 NYAFPVGTTV

-542 CAYVE
+542 CAYAE

-579 FDMENS
+579 FDMYNS

-600 LINFYTSETSTKPT
+600 LINVYTSETSTKPT
-614 FNKDSRRAEE
+614 FNEGSRRAEE

>member
-1 MQKNYDMKQTN
+1 MKQTN

-79 SSSETATSYYVFD
+79 SSSETATSYYIFD
-92 NGSDKGFTIVS
+92 NGADKGFTIVS

-111 VGYSAHGNSEN
+111 VGYSAHGNSEH

-171 EPLLGDIAWNQDPP
+171 DPLLGDIAWNQDPP
-185 YNKMCPEY
+185 YNNMCPEY
-193 IDTVQSDT
+193 IDTVQSD
-201 GCVATAMASVTG
+201 TG

-236 RAYTT
+236 PAYTT

-256 YDWDNMLPT
+256 YDWNNMLST

-336 RELEAKRPII
+336 RELEDKRPII
-346 YGGVASN
+346 YGGVRSY
-353 EDGHQFVCDGSD
+353 ERGHLFVCDGSD
-365 GEGLYHINWGWP
+365 GEGLYHINWGWSG
-377 DDSDGYF
+377 DSDGYF

-390 PEVRGTG
+390 PDVSGTG
-397 AGTSANGYNRDCS
+397 AGTSADGYNRDCS
-410 VIIGIVPDNGRKDEP
+410 VIIGIAPDNGIKDEP

-500 ARKPDGEYA
+500 ARKPGGEYE
-509 INYPNFNL
+509 IYYLNFNL
-517 NYAFPVGATV
+517 NYAFPVGATF

-542 CAYVE
+542 CAYAE

-579 FDMENS
+579 FDMVNS

-600 LINFYTSETSTKPT
+600 LINVYTSETSTKPT
-614 FNKDSRRAEE
+614 FNEDSRRAEE

-629 AGESTTRTITLYQP
+629 AGESKTRTITLYQP

-667 KVGESTGISQITA
+667 KVGESTGISQVTA

-715 LSLSAGVPVQ
+715 LSLSAGIPVQ

>member
-1 MQKNYDMKQTN
+1 MKQTN

-171 EPLLGDIAWNQDPP
+171 TPLLGDIAWNQETP
-185 YNKMCPEY
+185 YNKMCPKYEG
-193 IDTVQSDT
+193 SKLS
-201 GCVATAMASVTG
+201 ATG

-236 RAYTT
+236 PAYTT
-241 ATNKLKVNAISKGEE
+241 ATNKLKVNAISKGEK

-346 YGGVASN
+346 YGGVRSY
-353 EDGHQFVCDGSD
+353 ERGHQFVCDGSD
-365 GEGLYHINWGWP
+365 GEGLYHINWGWSG
-377 DDSDGYF
+377 DSDGYF

-390 PEVRGTG
+390 PDVSGTG
-397 AGTSANGYNRDCS
+397 AGTSADGYNRDCS
-410 VIIGIVPDNGRKDEP
+410 VIIGIAPDNGIKDEP

-492 QIEKVAME
+492 QSKEVAME
-500 ARKPDGEYA
+500 AMKSNGEYE
-509 INYPNFNL
+509 NYYPNFNL

-566 KLSAELKSNEAIQ
+566 KLSADLKSNEAIQ
-579 FDMENS
+579 LEIDNS

-600 LINFYTSETSTKPT
+600 LINVYTSETSTKPT
-614 FNKDSRRAEE
+614 FNEDSRRAEE

-643 ANENEMYVW
+643 ANEMYVW

>member
-1 MQKNYDMKQTN
+1 MKQTN
-12 FYTTMLKI
+12 FYTAMLKI

-92 NGSDKGFTIVS
+92 NGADKGFTIVS

-111 VGYSAHGNSEN
+111 VGYSAHGNSEH

-171 EPLLGDIAWNQDPP
+171 DPLLGDIAWNQETP
-185 YNKMCPEY
+185 YNNMCPEY
-193 IDTVQSDT
+193 EDSELS
-201 GCVATAMASVTG
+201 ATG

-224 YYKYPKELKADI
+224 YYKHPNELKAGI
-236 RAYTT
+236 PAYTT

-256 YDWDNMLPT
+256 YDWGNMLPT
-265 YTEGEYNTTQ
+265 YTEEEYNTTQ
-275 ADAVAKLMFH
+275 ANAVAKLMFH

-346 YGGVASN
+346 YGGVASHEN
-353 EDGHQFVCDGSD
+353 GHQFVCDGSD
-365 GEGLYHINWGWP
+365 GEGLYHINWGWSG
-377 DDSDGYF
+377 DSDGYF

-390 PEVRGTG
+390 PDVRGTG
-397 AGTSANGYNRDCS
+397 AGTSADGYNRDCS
-410 VIIGIVPDNGRKDEP
+410 VIIGIAPDNGIKDEP

-492 QIEKVAME
+492 QRKKVAME
-500 ARKPDGEYA
+500 AMEPDGEYE
-509 INYPNFNL
+509 IYYPNFNL
-517 NYAFPVGATV
+517 NYAFPVGTTV

-542 CAYVE
+542 CAYAE

-579 FDMENS
+579 FDMYNS

-600 LINFYTSETSTKPT
+600 LINVYTSETSTKPT
-614 FNKDSRRAEE
+614 FNEDSRSAEE
-624 YMCVP
+624 YMCVT

>member
-1 MQKNYDMKQTN
+1 MKQTS
-12 FYTTMLKI
+12 FHSVKLKI
-20 KRTALLAVG
+20 KRTALLVVG

-111 VGYSAHGNSEN
+111 VGYSAHGNSEH

-171 EPLLGDIAWNQDPP
+171 DPLLGDIAWNQETP

-193 IDTVQSDT
+193 KGSKLS
-201 GCVATAMASVTG
+201 ATG

-236 RAYTT
+236 PAYTT
-241 ATNKLKVNAISKGEE
+241 ATNKLKVNAISEGEK
-256 YDWDNMLPT
+256 YDWANMLPT

-291 MDYGDSSGALLRPED
+291 MDYGPSSGALVRPED

-319 EVYRSVYTL
+319 KVYRSVYTL

-365 GEGLYHINWGWP
+365 GEGLYHINWGWSGY
-377 DDSDGYF
+377 SDGYF

-390 PEVRGTG
+390 PDVRGTG
-397 AGTSANGYNRDCS
+397 AGTSADGYNRDCS
-410 VIIGIVPDNGRKDEP
+410 VIIGIAPDNGIKDKP

-469 HNKFEGLVALG
+469 YNKFEGLVALG
-480 IRNEDGSYTPIT
+480 IRKDDGSYTPIT
-492 QIEKVAME
+492 QSSKLKFNAMDPEKGYE
-500 ARKPDGEYA
+500 LDF
-509 INYPNFNL
+509 INFNL
-517 NYAFPVGATV
+517 NYAFPVGTTV

-542 CAYVE
+542 CAYAE

-579 FDMENS
+579 FDMYNS

-600 LINFYTSETSTKPT
+600 LINVYTSETSTKPT
-614 FNKDSRRAEE
+614 FNEDSRSAEE
-624 YMCVP
+624 YMCVT
-629 AGESTTRTITLYQP
+629 AGESTTRTITLKQT
-643 ANENEMYVW
+643 ANEMYVW

-661 LDGVKF
+661 LEGVKF
-667 KVGESTGISQITA
+667 KVGQIGAGESTAISQVTA
-680 QNNVRISSAAGVLT
+680 QNNIRISSAAGVLT

>member
-1 MQKNYDMKQTN
+1 MKQTN
-12 FYTTMLKI
+12 FYTAMLKI

-92 NGSDKGFTIVS
+92 NGADKGFTIVS

-111 VGYSAHGNSEN
+111 VGYSAHGNSEH

-171 EPLLGDIAWNQDPP
+171 DPLLGDIAWNQETP

-193 IDTVQSDT
+193 KGSKLS
-201 GCVATAMASVTG
+201 ATG

-224 YYKYPKELKADI
+224 YYKYPNELQATI
-236 RAYTT
+236 PAYTT

-256 YDWDNMLPT
+256 YDWGNMLPT
-265 YTEGEYNTTQ
+265 YTEEEYNTTQ
-275 ADAVAKLMFH
+275 ANAVAKLMFH

-346 YGGVASN
+346 YGGVASHEN
-353 EDGHQFVCDGSD
+353 GHQFVCDGSD
-365 GEGLYHINWGWP
+365 GEGLYHINWGWSG
-377 DDSDGYF
+377 DSDGYF

-390 PEVRGTG
+390 PDVRGTG
-397 AGTSANGYNRDCS
+397 AGTSADGYNRDCS
-410 VIIGIVPDNGRKDEP
+410 VIIGIAPDNGRKDEP

-492 QIEKVAME
+492 QRKKVAME
-500 ARKPDGEYA
+500 AMEPDGEYE
-509 INYPNFNL
+509 IYYPNFNL
-517 NYAFPVGATV
+517 NYAFPVGTTV

-542 CAYVE
+542 CAYAE

-566 KLSAELKSNEAIQ
+566 KLSADLKSNEAIQ

-600 LINFYTSETSTKPT
+600 LINVYTSETSTKPT
-614 FNKDSRRAEE
+614 FNEDSRRAEE

-629 AGESTTRTITLYQP
+629 AGESKTRTITLYQP

-705 YSIGGQFITK
+705 YSISGQFITK
-715 LSLSAGVPVQ
+715 LSVSAGIPVQ

>member
-1 MQKNYDMKQTN
+1 MKQTN

-171 EPLLGDIAWNQDPP
+171 APLLGDIAWNQDPP
-185 YNKMCPEY
+185 YNKMCPKYKGSEL
-193 IDTVQSDT
+193 
-201 GCVATAMASVTG
+201 SVTG

-236 RAYTT
+236 PAYTT

-319 EVYRSVYTL
+319 EVYRSFYTL

-410 VIIGIVPDNGRKDEP
+410 VIIGIAPDNGREDEP

-456 FSLTVTPVFSNPT
+456 FSLMVTPVFSNPT
-469 HNKFEGLVALG
+469 YNKFEGLVALG
-480 IRNEDGSYTPIT
+480 IRNEDGSYAPIT
-492 QIEKVAME
+492 QSKKVAMKAME
-500 ARKPDGEYA
+500 PEDPEERYEFNCID
-509 INYPNFNL
+509 FNL
-517 NYAFPVGATV
+517 DYAFPVGATV

-542 CAYVE
+542 CAYME

>member
-1 MQKNYDMKQTN
+1 MKQTN

-111 VGYSAHGNSEN
+111 VGYSAHGNSEH

-171 EPLLGDIAWNQDPP
+171 DPLLGDIAWNQETP

-224 YYKYPKELKADI
+224 YHKYPKELKADI
-236 RAYTT
+236 PAYTT
-241 ATNKLKVNAISKGEE
+241 ATNKLKVNAISEGEK

-275 ADAVAKLMFH
+275 ANAVAKLMFH

-346 YGGVASN
+346 YGGVASHEN
-353 EDGHQFVCDGSD
+353 GHQFVCDGSD
-365 GEGLYHINWGWP
+365 GEGLYHINWGWSG
-377 DDSDGYF
+377 DSDGYF

-390 PEVRGTG
+390 PDVRGTG
-397 AGTSANGYNRDCS
+397 AGTSADGYNRDCS
-410 VIIGIVPDNGRKDEP
+410 VIIGIAPDNGRKDEP

-480 IRNEDGSYTPIT
+480 IRNADGSYTPIT
-492 QIEKVAME
+492 QRKKVAME
-500 ARKPDGEYA
+500 AMEPDGEYE
-509 INYPNFNL
+509 IYYPNFNL
-517 NYAFPVGATV
+517 NYAFPVGTTV

-614 FNKDSRRAEE
+614 FNEDSRRAEE

-629 AGESTTRTITLYQP
+629 AGESKTRTITLYQP

-715 LSLSAGVPVQ
+715 LSVSAGVPVQ

>member
-171 EPLLGDIAWNQDPP
+171 EPLLGVIAWNQNTP
-185 YNKMCPEY
+185 YNKMCPIY
-193 IDTVQSDT
+193 KGSSLS
-201 GCVATAMASVTG
+201 ATG

-236 RAYTT
+236 PAYTT
-241 ATNKLKVNAISKGEE
+241 ATNKLKVNAISEGEK
-256 YDWDNMLPT
+256 YDWANMLPT

-336 RELEAKRPII
+336 RELEAKRPIL
-346 YGGVASN
+346 YGGARSY
-353 EDGHQFVCDGSD
+353 ERGHQFVCDGSD
-365 GEGLYHINWGWP
+365 GEGLYHINWGWSGY
-377 DDSDGYF
+377 SDGYF

-397 AGTSANGYNRDCS
+397 AGTSADGYNRDCS
-410 VIIGIVPDNGRKDEP
+410 VIIGIAPDNGSEDEP

-500 ARKPDGEYA
+500 AMDPDGEYE
-509 INYPNFNL
+509 IYYLNFNL
-517 NYAFPVGATV
+517 NYAFPVGATF

-542 CAYVE
+542 CAYAE

-579 FDMENS
+579 FDMYNS

-600 LINFYTSETSTKPT
+600 LINVYTSETSTKPT
-614 FNKDSRRAEE
+614 FNEDSRRAEE

-629 AGESTTRTITLYQP
+629 AGESKTRTITLYQP
-643 ANENEMYVW
+643 ANEMYVW

-667 KVGESTGISQITA
+667 KVGESTGISQVTA

>member
-1 MQKNYDMKQTN
+1 MKQTS
-12 FYTTMLKI
+12 FYTAMLKI

-111 VGYSAHGNSEN
+111 VGYSAHGNSEH

-171 EPLLGDIAWNQDPP
+171 TPLLGDIAWNQETP
-185 YNKMCPEY
+185 YNKMCPKYEG
-193 IDTVQSDT
+193 SEL
-201 GCVATAMASVTG
+201 SVTG
-213 CVATAMAQVMM
+213 CIATAMAQVMM
-224 YYKYPKELKADI
+224 YYKYPNELQATI
-236 RAYTT
+236 PAYTT

-275 ADAVAKLMFH
+275 ANAVAKLMFH

-346 YGGVASN
+346 YGGVASHEN
-353 EDGHQFVCDGSD
+353 GHQFVCDGSD
-365 GEGLYHINWGWP
+365 GEGLYHINWGWSG
-377 DDSDGYF
+377 DCDGYF

-390 PEVRGTG
+390 PDVPGTG
-397 AGTSANGYNRDCS
+397 AGTPADGYNRDCS
-410 VIIGIVPDNGRKDEP
+410 VIIGIAPDNESKDEP
-425 LVKEHSLYADAY
+425 LIKEHSLYADAY
-437 EDHRKCTITNG
+437 ENHRKCTITNG

-480 IRNEDGSYTPIT
+480 IRNADGSYTPIT
-492 QIEKVAME
+492 QRKKVAME
-500 ARKPDGEYA
+500 ARKSNGEYA

-517 NYAFPVGATV
+517 NYAFPVGTTV

-542 CAYVE
+542 CAYAE

-579 FDMENS
+579 FDMYNS

-600 LINFYTSETSTKPT
+600 LINVYTSETSTKPT
-614 FNKDSRRAEE
+614 FNEGSRRAEE

-629 AGESTTRTITLYQP
+629 AGESKTRTITLYQP

>member
-1 MQKNYDMKQTN
+1 MKQTN
-12 FYTTMLKI
+12 FYTAMLKI

-111 VGYSAHGNSEN
+111 VGYSAHGNSEH

-171 EPLLGDIAWNQDPP
+171 DPLLGDIAWNQETP

-193 IDTVQSDT
+193 KGSKLS
-201 GCVATAMASVTG
+201 ATG

-236 RAYTT
+236 PAYTT
-241 ATNKLKVNAISKGEE
+241 ATNKLKVNAISEGEK
-256 YDWDNMLPT
+256 YDWANMLPT

-291 MDYGDSSGALLRPED
+291 MDYGPSSGALVRPED

-319 EVYRSVYTL
+319 KVYRSVYTL

-336 RELEAKRPII
+336 RELEAKRPIL

-353 EDGHQFVCDGSD
+353 EDGHLFVCDGSD
-365 GEGLYHINWGWP
+365 GEGLYHINWGWSG
-377 DDSDGYF
+377 DSDGYF

-390 PEVRGTG
+390 PDVRGTG
-397 AGTSANGYNRDCS
+397 AGTSADGYNRDCS
-410 VIIGIVPDNGRKDEP
+410 VIIGIAPDNGIKDEP

-500 ARKPDGEYA
+500 AMEPDGEYE
-509 INYPNFNL
+509 IYYPNFNL
-517 NYAFPVGATV
+517 NYAFPVGTTV

-542 CAYVE
+542 CAYAE

-579 FDMENS
+579 FDMYNS

-600 LINFYTSETSTKPT
+600 LINVYTSETSTKPT
-614 FNKDSRRAEE
+614 FNEDSRSAEE
-624 YMCVP
+624 YMCVT

-715 LSLSAGVPVQ
+715 LSLSAGIPVQ

>member
-1 MQKNYDMKQTN
+1 MKQTN

-79 SSSETATSYYVFD
+79 SSSETATSYYIFD
-92 NGSDKGFTIVS
+92 NGADKGFTIVS

-137 KFVAAFTQGDAKARK
+137 KFVTAFTQGDAKARK

-171 EPLLGDIAWNQDPP
+171 TPLLGDIAWNQDPP
-185 YNKMCPEY
+185 YNNMCPEY
-193 IDTVQSDT
+193 EDSELS
-201 GCVATAMASVTG
+201 ATG

-236 RAYTT
+236 PAYTT

-256 YDWDNMLPT
+256 YDWNNMLST

-336 RELEAKRPII
+336 RELEDKRPII
-346 YGGVASN
+346 YGGVRSY
-353 EDGHQFVCDGSD
+353 ERGHLFVCDGSD
-365 GEGLYHINWGWP
+365 GEGLYHINWGWSG
-377 DDSDGYF
+377 DSDGYF

-390 PEVRGTG
+390 PDVSGTG
-397 AGTSANGYNRDCS
+397 AGTSADGYNRDCS
-410 VIIGIVPDNGRKDEP
+410 VIIGIAPDNGIKDEP

-500 ARKPDGEYA
+500 ARKPGGEYE
-509 INYPNFNL
+509 IYYLNFNL
-517 NYAFPVGATV
+517 NYAFPVGATF

-542 CAYVE
+542 CAYAE

-579 FDMENS
+579 FDMVNS

-600 LINFYTSETSTKPT
+600 LINVYTSETSTKPT
-614 FNKDSRRAEE
+614 FNEDSRRAEE

-629 AGESTTRTITLYQP
+629 AGESKTRTITLYQP

-667 KVGESTGISQITA
+667 KVGESTGISQVTA